1 MGGGPGQVEIFIM
14 FYPFG
19 DVDVDGGVVFSLTEE
34 RLELY
39 LLLTCGASKRK

>member
-1 MGGGPGQVEIFIM
+1 MGGGPGQEEVFIM
-14 FYPFG
+14 FYSFG
-19 DVDVDGGVVFSLTEE
+19 DVDGGVVFLLTEE